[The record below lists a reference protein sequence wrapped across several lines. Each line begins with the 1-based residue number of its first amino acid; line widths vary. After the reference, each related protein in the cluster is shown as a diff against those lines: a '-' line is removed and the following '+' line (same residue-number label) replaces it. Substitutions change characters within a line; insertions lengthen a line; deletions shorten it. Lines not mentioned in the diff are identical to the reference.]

1 MFLTQFINGYF
12 SHRVEVYIE
21 QKTTLYASNYIE
33 EALRTNVAKQ
43 IPSEELYTMV
53 TNKDDVVSA
62 IYINT
67 SKVNYILSMVHSS
80 IQDSLQTL
88 KDEKL
93 TLPFGI
99 IFSETLFSNVGPYL
113 KIRII
118 PIGSYVCDIVT
129 TMNDYG
135 INNSLFEIDIKVEIQ
150 INTILPLKKGT
161 SIVNCNIPLVVQILQ
176 GSVPRYYYNTDKVVP
191 DVYDK

>member
-1 MFLTQFINGYF
+1 MLVQ
-12 SHRVEVYIE
+12 
-21 QKTTLYASNYIE
+21 
-33 EALRTNVAKQ
+33 
-43 IPSEELYTMV
+43 
-53 TNKDDVVSA
+53 
-62 IYINT
+62 
-67 SKVNYILSMVHSS
+67 
-80 IQDSLQTL
+80 
-88 KDEKL
+88 
-93 TLPFGI
+93 
-99 IFSETLFSNVGPYL
+99 
-113 KIRII
+113 IRII